1 MRISSHRGFTL
12 IELLI
17 VTALAALLLAL
28 ALPAYQR
35 TVMRAHR
42 AEARAA
48 LSTLLQAQE
57 RLRANCATYASNLAG
72 ADDCAGAAVGHPATS
87 AGGLYR
93 LALAQASASGFTALA
108 TPVPGSSQAGDA
120 ACAQITLVLAQGDV
134 RTTPGECW

>member
-1 MRISSHRGFTL
+1 MRTSSHRGFTL

-17 VTALAALLLAL
+17 VTALAALLFAL

-57 RLRANCATYASNLAG
+57 RLRANCAVYASSLAG
-72 ADDCAGAAVGHPATS
+72 ADDCASGAVGHPATS
-87 AGGLYR
+87 PGGLYR
-93 LALAQASASGFTALA
+93 LALAQASANGFTAFA
-108 TPVPGSSQAGDA
+108 TPVSGSSQAGDA